1 MELQEVERSENNIDK
16 MAAYTTLYSVLLDLT
31 KVLSPITPFIS
42 ENIYQNLVYKVNSKD
57 NPESI
62 HLCDFPVYDKNL
74 IDDKLV
80 HDIDTIITIVS
91 LGRSA
96 RSRANIKNRQPLQKL
111 FIYTS
116 TEKNIVLDEVSKKEI
131 LEELNMKELKVVSN
145 TNNIISYQIK
155 PNFVSLK
162 DRFGDKMKDVISQLS
177 KIDDN
182 KKIELINND
191 EKLIIS
197 IDSNHEMFSKNDF
210 LIEEISNHGI
220 SASSSNGIIVGVETH
235 ISSTLLKEGIVRDL
249 IRQIQN
255 FRKESGLEV
264 QDRIALHVD
273 SDDEIM
279 DAIKENKN
287 YFMNEI
293 LGVSIEFGVVNS
305 PYKYNKEIKLD
316 SKIIKIGILV
326 SN

>member
-1 MELQEVERSENNIDK
+1 
-16 MAAYTTLYSVLLDLT
+16 
-31 KVLSPITPFIS
+31 
-42 ENIYQNLVYKVNSKD
+42 
-57 NPESI
+57 
-62 HLCDFPVYDKNL
+62 
-74 IDDKLV
+74 
-80 HDIDTIITIVS
+80 
-91 LGRSA
+91 
-96 RSRANIKNRQPLQKL
+96 
-111 FIYTS
+111 
-116 TEKNIVLDEVSKKEI
+116 
-131 LEELNMKELKVVSN
+131 MKELKVVSN

-197 IDSNHEMFSKNDF
+197 IDSNDEMFSKNDF

-220 SASSSNGIIVGVETH
+220 SASSSNGIIIGVETH
-235 ISSTLLKEGIVRDL
+235 ISSSLLKEGIVRDL

-264 QDRIALHVD
+264 QDRIALHID

-316 SKIIKIGILV
+316 SKIIKIGISV